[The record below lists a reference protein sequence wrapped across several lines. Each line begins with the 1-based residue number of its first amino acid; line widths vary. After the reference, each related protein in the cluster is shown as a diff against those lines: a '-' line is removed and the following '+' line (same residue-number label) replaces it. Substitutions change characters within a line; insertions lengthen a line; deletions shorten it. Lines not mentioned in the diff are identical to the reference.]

1 MKEKLLHERM
11 HQIKRSPLD
20 EDVRIGEI
28 YIAMNVL
35 ERLKNNTPEVFKTVL
50 NMIDDIK

>member
-11 HQIKRSPLD
+11 HQIKRSPQD

-28 YIAMNVL
+28 DIAMNVL
-35 ERLKNNTPEVFKTVL
+35 ERLKNNAPEVFKTVL

>member
-20 EDVRIGEI
+20 EDVRMGEI
-28 YIAMNVL
+28 DIAMNVL
-35 ERLKNNTPEVFKTVL
+35 KRLKSQDAVVFKRVL
-50 NMIDDIK
+50 EMIDDIK